1 MDMTGGTPMPGPGR
15 RSGRGEAKARTA
27 LAPVRAHLLR
37 EARTEAD
44 RLIAAAHAEADELV
58 RQARGGAERAVGL
71 AAAQGR
77 AEAAPL
83 AAAERSRGRARA
95 RSIVLRAQREA
106 YDELCRRTSLD
117 VGALR
122 DGPGYG
128 LLLTRL
134 SALAAQAAGR
144 DATIAFPPAGGVL
157 ARSGQVTVDC
167 SLPRLARQA
176 VHALGDQVREL
187 WEP

>member
-1 MDMTGGTPMPGPGR
+1 MDVTGWTSMPGPGR
-15 RSGRGEAKARTA
+15 GPGRGTAKAPVA
-27 LAPVRAHLLR
+27 LDPVRAHLLR
-37 EARTEAD
+37 EAETEAD
-44 RLIAAAHAEADELV
+44 RLVAAARAEAGELL

-77 AEAAPL
+77 ADAAPL

-117 VGALR
+117 VGTLR

-134 SALAAQAAGR
+134 SALAARAAGH
-144 DATIAFPPAGGVL
+144 DATVAFPPAGGVL

-167 SLPRLARQA
+167 SLPRLAGRA
-176 VHALGDQVREL
+176 VQALGDQVREL

>member
-1 MDMTGGTPMPGPGR
+1 MTDGSPVPGPGR
-15 RSGRGEAKARTA
+15 RPRRGEAEARTA

-44 RLIAAAHAEADELV
+44 RLIAAARAEADELL
-58 RQARGGAERAVGL
+58 RQARGGAEHTVGL
-71 AAAQGR
+71 AGAQGR

-83 AAAERSRGRARA
+83 AAAERSRGCARS
-95 RSIVLRAQREA
+95 RSIVLRAQRDA
-106 YDELCRRTSLD
+106 YDELCRQTS
-117 VGALR
+117 AEASTLR

-134 SALAAQAAGR
+134 SALAARAAGQ
-144 DATIAFPPAGGVL
+144 DATIAFPPTGGVL